1 MRSTQKLLVGGQVQG
16 VGFRPFVYRL
26 AVDLGLTGWV
36 RNTAGR
42 VEILIQGEPDR
53 LGEFTSRL
61 VAQAPPLAVPELS
74 AANELTHGKL
84 GEFVIADSRG
94 SGERDVHVPPDH
106 FACDECQAE
115 MRDPQDRRH
124 RYPFINCTQCGPR
137 YTIIDRLPYD
147 RPNTS
152 MSGFRLC
159 PECRSEY
166 THPLDRRFHAEPI
179 ACPVCGPSVQFKSGQ
194 CEPSEGETALAQT
207 IAVLRSGG
215 TVAVRGI
222 GGYHL
227 MCDAANERA
236 VNQLR
241 ERKHRP
247 HKPLAVMLP
256 QMGADG
262 CDAVRRV
269 AVPSERELALLRDPQ
284 RPIVLCRARADNG
297 LAQSI
302 APDLEELGLFLPYSP
317 LHHLLLDAFGG
328 PLVATSGNISG
339 EPVLTEPSDA
349 ERRLGVVADG
359 FLHHNRPIRRPADD
373 SVFRVIADRGRPL
386 RIGRGVAPL
395 ELRLSAELPE
405 PVLAVGGHMKNTVAL
420 AWRNRVV
427 VSPHIGE
434 LDSPRSLAVFAQ
446 VIEDLQRLYGA
457 RAEHIVCDAHPN
469 YASSRWARSQSLPI
483 TEVYHHHAHASAVF
497 GEFNVGDDILV
508 FAWDGT
514 GYGEDGSIWGGEGLF
529 GRPGAWRRV
538 TSFRPFRLPGG
549 DKAGREPWRSA
560 AALCWETGHKLTHA
574 PAGAEL
580 ALQAWQRSVN
590 SPVSTAVGRLFDAA
604 ASLLGLCQYASFEA
618 QGPMML
624 EALLQECDLRAPP
637 LPLFVDKA
645 GVLCADWEAAL
656 AVLLDPGMDV
666 TQKATYFHGMLAQT
680 LCALAVRVRA
690 QTGVTTIGLS
700 GGVFQNRRLTEAIDR
715 LLRVEGFTVLIPTQV
730 PSNDAGISYGQI
742 IDFAYRRTK

>member
-1 MRSTQKLLVGGQVQG
+1 LV
-16 VGFRPFVYRL
+16 
-26 AVDLGLTGWV
+26 
-36 RNTAGR
+36 
-42 VEILIQGEPDR
+42 
-53 LGEFTSRL
+53 
-61 VAQAPPLAVPELS
+61 
-74 AANELTHGKL
+74 
-84 GEFVIADSRG
+84 
-94 SGERDVHVPPDH
+94 
-106 FACDECQAE
+106 
-115 MRDPQDRRH
+115 
-124 RYPFINCTQCGPR
+124 
-137 YTIIDRLPYD
+137 
-147 RPNTS
+147 
-152 MSGFRLC
+152 
-159 PECRSEY
+159 
-166 THPLDRRFHAEPI
+166 
-179 ACPVCGPSVQFKSGQ
+179 
-194 CEPSEGETALAQT
+194 QT

-241 ERKHRP
+241 ERKYRP

-256 QMGADG
+256 QIGADG

-269 AVPSERELALLRDPQ
+269 AVPSERELVLLRDPR

-302 APDLEELGLFLPYSP
+302 APDLGELGLFLPYSP

-339 EPVLTEPSDA
+339 EPVLTAPSDA

-395 ELRLSAELPE
+395 ELRLSADLPA

-483 TEVYHHHAHASAVF
+483 TEVYHHHAHASALF

-529 GRPGAWRRV
+529 GRPGAWQRV
-538 TSFRPFRLPGG
+538 TSFRPFHLPGG
-549 DKAGREPWRSA
+549 DKAGSEPWRSA
-560 AALCWETGHKLTHA
+560 AALCWETGRELTHA

-580 ALQAWQRSVN
+580 ALQAWQRHIN
-590 SPVSTAVGRLFDAA
+590 CPASTAVGRLFDAA

-624 EALLQECDLRAPP
+624 EALLEECDLQVPP
-637 LPLFVDKA
+637 LPLFVNEA
-645 GVLCADWEAAL
+645 GVWCADWEAFL
-656 AVLLDPGMDV
+656 TVLLDSERDV
-666 TQKATYFHGMLAQT
+666 AQKVSRFHGALAQT

-700 GGVFQNRRLTEAIDR
+700 GGVFQNRRLTEAVDR

-742 IDFAYRRTK
+742 IDFAYRRSG

>member
-1 MRSTQKLLVGGQVQG
+1 LPSTQKLLVGGQVQG

-26 AVDLGLTGWV
+26 ATDLGLTGWV
-36 RNTAGR
+36 RNTSGR
-42 VEILIQGEPDR
+42 VEILIQGEPAHMR
-53 LGEFTSRL
+53 EFASRL
-61 VAQAPPLAVPELS
+61 VAQAPPLAVPEL
-74 AANELTHGKL
+74 ARTNELVYDKL
-84 GEFVIADSRG
+84 REFVIADSRG
-94 SGERDVHVPPDH
+94 SAEQDVHVPPDH
-106 FACDECQAE
+106 FACEQCQAE
-115 MRDPQDRRH
+115 MRDADDRRH

-152 MSGFRLC
+152 MSGFCMC
-159 PECRSEY
+159 PRCHLEY
-166 THPLDRRFHAEPI
+166 TQPLDRRFHAEPI
-179 ACPVCGPSVQFKSGQ
+179 ACPVCGPFVQFNSGQ
-194 CEPSEGETALAQT
+194 CETSEGETALTQT
-207 IAVLRSGG
+207 VTWLRAGA
-215 TVAVRGI
+215 TIAVRGI

-227 MCDAANERA
+227 MCDAANESA
-236 VNQLR
+236 VKLLR

-256 QMGADG
+256 QTGADG
-262 CDAVRRV
+262 CDAVRQV
-269 AVPSERELALLRDPQ
+269 ALASERELALLRDPR

-297 LAQSI
+297 LARSI
-302 APDLEELGLFLPYSP
+302 APGLEELGLFLPYSP
-317 LHHLLLDAFGG
+317 LHHLILDAFGG

-339 EPVLTEPSDA
+339 EPVLTEPSEA
-349 ERRLGVVADG
+349 KQRLGAVADG

-373 SVFRVIADRGRPL
+373 SVYRVIADRGRPL

-395 ELRLSAELPE
+395 ELGLSCDLAE

-434 LDSPRSLAVFAQ
+434 LDSPRSLAVFGQ

-457 RAEHIVCDAHPN
+457 RAQHIVCDAHPH

-497 GEFNVGDDILV
+497 GEFHVEKDLLV

-514 GYGEDGSIWGGEGLF
+514 GYGEDGHIWGGEGLY
-529 GRPGAWRRV
+529 GRPGAWQRV
-538 TSFRPFRLPGG
+538 TSVRPFRLPGG

-560 AALCWETGHKLTHA
+560 AALCWETGREFPHA

-580 ALQAWQRSVN
+580 ALRAWQRRIN

-604 ASLLGLCQYASFEA
+604 ASLLGLCQHASFEA

-624 EALLQECDLRAPP
+624 EALVQECDLQAPS
-637 LPLFVDKA
+637 LPVFVNEA
-645 GVLCADWEAAL
+645 GILCADWEAAL
-656 AVLLDPGMDV
+656 TVLLNSRIGIARKV
-666 TQKATYFHGMLAQT
+666 AYFHGMLAKT

-690 QTGVTTIGLS
+690 QRGVTTIGLS
-700 GGVFQNRRLTEAIDR
+700 GGVFQNRQLTECVER
-715 LLRVEGFTVLIPTQV
+715 LMHAEGFTVLIPAQV

-742 IDFAYRRTK
+742 IDFAYRRIG

>member
-1 MRSTQKLLVGGQVQG
+1 MLSTQKLLVSGQVQG

-36 RNTAGR
+36 RNAAGR
-42 VEILIQGEPDR
+42 VEILVQGEPGQLR
-53 LGEFTSRL
+53 EFTSRL
-61 VAQAPPLAVPELS
+61 VTQAPPLAAPELS
-74 AANELTHGKL
+74 PASEFPHGRL

-94 SGERDVHVPPDH
+94 SAERDVHVPPDR
-106 FACDECQAE
+106 FACEACQAE
-115 MRDPQDRRH
+115 MRDPWDRRH

-166 THPLDRRFHAEPI
+166 THPLDRRFHAEPV
-179 ACPVCGPSVQFKSGQ
+179 ACPLCGPSVQFQGGR
-194 CEPSEGETALAQT
+194 CEPSAGETALAQT

-227 MCDAANERA
+227 MCDASNNRA
-236 VNQLR
+236 VDQLR
-241 ERKHRP
+241 KRKRRP

-256 QMGADG
+256 QIGADG
-262 CDAVRRV
+262 CDAVRQM
-269 AVPSERELALLRDPQ
+269 ALPSERELALLRDPR

-297 LAQSI
+297 LARSI
-302 APDLEELGLFLPYSP
+302 APDLKELGLFLPYSP
-317 LHHLLLDAFGG
+317 LHHLILDAFGG

-339 EPVLTEPSDA
+339 EPVLTGPSDA
-349 ERRLGVVADG
+349 ERRLGAVVDG

-373 SVFRVIADRGRPL
+373 SVFRVIADRGRAV
-386 RIGRGVAPL
+386 RIGRGTAPL
-395 ELRLSAELPE
+395 ELRLSVELRE
-405 PVLAVGGHMKNTVAL
+405 PVLAVGAHMKNTVAL
-420 AWRNRVV
+420 AWRDRVV
-427 VSPHIGE
+427 ISPHVGE

-446 VIEDLQRLYGA
+446 VIADLQRLYGV
-457 RAEHIVCDAHPN
+457 RAERIVCDAHPS
-469 YASSRWARSQSLPI
+469 YASSRWARVQALPT

-497 GEFNVGDDILV
+497 GEFDVKQDMLV

-514 GYGEDGSIWGGEGLF
+514 GYGEDGSIWGGEGLC

-549 DKAGREPWRSA
+549 DKAAREPWRSA
-560 AALCWETGHKLTHA
+560 AALCWETGDELTHR
-574 PAGAEL
+574 PASSEL
-580 ALQAWQRSVN
+580 AFQAWQGTIN
-590 SPVSTAVGRLFDAA
+590 SPSSSAVGRLFDAA
-604 ASLLGLCQYASFEA
+604 ASLLGLCQNASFEA

-624 EALLQECDLRAPP
+624 EALMEECDLQAPP
-637 LPLFVDKA
+637 LPLLVNKA
-645 GVLCADWEAAL
+645 GVLCADWKAL
-656 AVLLDPGMDV
+656 LTALLESKRTV
-666 TQKATYFHGMLAQT
+666 AQKISRFHGMLAQT
-680 LCALAVRVRA
+680 LRAQAVRVRA

-700 GGVFQNRRLTEAIDR
+700 GGVFQNRRLTETVER
-715 LLRVEGFTVLIPTQV
+715 LLHDEGFTVFIPTQI

-742 IDFAYRRTK
+742 IDFAYRRTG

>member
-1 MRSTQKLLVGGQVQG
+1 MHSTQKLLVSGQVQG
-16 VGFRPFVYRL
+16 VGFRPFIYRL
-26 AVDLGLTGWV
+26 ATDLELTGWV
-36 RNTAGR
+36 RNTSGR
-42 VEILIQGEPDR
+42 VEILIQGEPER
-53 LGEFTSRL
+53 MREFASRL
-61 VAQAPPLAVPELS
+61 VAQAPPLAVPELERTS
-74 AANELTHGKL
+74 ELVHNKL
-84 GEFVIADSRG
+84 REFFIADSRG

-106 FACDECQAE
+106 FACAECQAE
-115 MRDPQDRRH
+115 MRDAGDRRY

-152 MSGFRLC
+152 MSSFHMC
-159 PECRSEY
+159 PQCHAEY

-194 CEPSEGETALAQT
+194 CEASEGETALAHA
-207 IAVLRSGG
+207 IAMLRAGA

-227 MCDAANERA
+227 MCDAANESA
-236 VNQLR
+236 VKQLR

-256 QMGADG
+256 QTGTDG
-262 CDAVRRV
+262 CDVVRRV
-269 AVPSERELALLRDPQ
+269 AVAGQCELALLQDPR
-284 RPIVLCRARADNG
+284 RPIVLCRARADSG
-297 LAQSI
+297 LARSI
-302 APDLEELGLFLPYSP
+302 APGLQELGLFLPYSP
-317 LHHLLLDAFGG
+317 LHHLILDAFGG

-349 ERRLGVVADG
+349 EHRLASVADG

-373 SVFRVIADRGRPL
+373 SVYRVIAERGRPL

-395 ELRLSAELPE
+395 ELTLSVDLPE

-420 AWRNRVV
+420 AWQNRVV

-434 LDSPRSLAVFAQ
+434 LDSPRSLTVFAQ

-457 RAEHIVCDAHPN
+457 QAKHVICDAHPN

-483 TEVYHHHAHASAVF
+483 TPVYHHHAHASAVY
-497 GEFNVGDDILV
+497 GEFKVGSDILV
-508 FAWDGT
+508 FTWDGT
-514 GYGEDGSIWGGEGLF
+514 GYGEDGSIWGGEGLY

-560 AALCWETGHKLTHA
+560 AALCWETGRDLIHA
-574 PAGAEL
+574 PDGAKL
-580 ALQAWQRSVN
+580 ALQAWQRRIN

-604 ASLLGLCQYASFEA
+604 ASLLGLCQDASFEA
-618 QGPMML
+618 QGPMLL
-624 EALLQECDLRAPP
+624 EALLQECDLRASP

-645 GVLCADWEAAL
+645 GVLRADWEAAL
-656 AVLLDPGMDV
+656 SMLLYAKLDV
-666 TQKATYFHGMLAQT
+666 AQKAAQFHGMFAQT
-680 LCALAVRVRA
+680 LCALAKRVRA
-690 QTGVTTIGLS
+690 QTGVTTIGLN
-700 GGVFQNRRLTEAIDR
+700 GGVFQNRRLTECVER
-715 LLRVEGFTVLIPTQV
+715 LMHAEGFTVLIPAQV

-742 IDFAYRRTK
+742 VDFAYRGIG